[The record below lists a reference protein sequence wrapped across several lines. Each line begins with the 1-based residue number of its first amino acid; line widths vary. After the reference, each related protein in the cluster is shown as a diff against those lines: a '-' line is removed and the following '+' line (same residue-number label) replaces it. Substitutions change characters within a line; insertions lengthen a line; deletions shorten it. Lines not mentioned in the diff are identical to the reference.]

1 MKHSKYSHLNFGQF
15 LRIEHFLLIAG
26 IVVSLLV
33 SGPMLAQQTALP
45 DAPADAS
52 VTTLLN
58 VESESDSAMSIVTAT
73 LSLAP
78 KWRKLAIEDH
88 GSFVQ
93 ITLPGTIIPKPG
105 TFFAGAGNYV
115 KKAAVF
121 QANTTDGALRI
132 FTSVSAAL
140 VRDVSSVE
148 VLGERVIVTIDHKKL
163 PAIGATAE
171 KKKDSAAADVA
182 SAASTKSTTTPAT
195 VATASATSKT
205 ESIDPALLPAFEKI
219 KVPSADQVVQNVQ
232 VNNDIPAPSEIL
244 ASSPT
249 KALAPET
256 PVTPANSETDAAAP
270 AAVASV
276 AATSATPANEAPS
289 KPVKSIGQNV
299 PDLSGKLTGVAIF
312 SGVMLVL
319 FGILYLLKPA
329 LRKRRGGQSGA
340 AELTMKTLATMPLAS
355 RQKLALVQVA
365 GEQILLAISPDNVNF
380 ITTIG
385 PSTNV
390 SAAQRGRAVE
400 PARLSG
406 GAPAATLSQFTK
418 ALAGTDADDAIEAR
432 RRPIVTRS
440 SNQILP
446 AAKRASAPTERVG
459 NTKSPSEP
467 SLERRRGIN
476 VAIGDEGI
484 TKIDAPSVNSG
495 AARRTEKSARVG
507 ASGGTTGTR
516 GSTRQDERPLDDI
529 TKIIR
534 EKLKNLPPV

>member
-1 MKHSKYSHLNFGQF
+1 
-15 LRIEHFLLIAG
+15 
-26 IVVSLLV
+26 
-33 SGPMLAQQTALP
+33 
-45 DAPADAS
+45 
-52 VTTLLN
+52 
-58 VESESDSAMSIVTAT
+58 
-73 LSLAP
+73 
-78 KWRKLAIEDH
+78 
-88 GSFVQ
+88 
-93 ITLPGTIIPKPG
+93 
-105 TFFAGAGNYV
+105 
-115 KKAAVF
+115 
-121 QANTTDGALRI
+121 
-132 FTSVSAAL
+132 
-140 VRDVSSVE
+140 
-148 VLGERVIVTIDHKKL
+148 
-163 PAIGATAE
+163 
-171 KKKDSAAADVA
+171 
-182 SAASTKSTTTPAT
+182 
-195 VATASATSKT
+195 
-205 ESIDPALLPAFEKI
+205 
-219 KVPSADQVVQNVQ
+219 

-249 KALAPET
+249 KALVPET

-276 AATSATPANEAPS
+276 AATSATPATEAPS

-400 PARLSG
+400 PVRLSG

-440 SNQILP
+440 ANQILP
-446 AAKRASAPTERVG
+446 ATKRGSASTERVG
-459 NTKSPSEP
+459 HTKSASEP

-484 TKIDAPSVNSG
+484 TKIDAPSINSG

-516 GSTRQDERPLDDI
+516 GPTRQDERPLDDI